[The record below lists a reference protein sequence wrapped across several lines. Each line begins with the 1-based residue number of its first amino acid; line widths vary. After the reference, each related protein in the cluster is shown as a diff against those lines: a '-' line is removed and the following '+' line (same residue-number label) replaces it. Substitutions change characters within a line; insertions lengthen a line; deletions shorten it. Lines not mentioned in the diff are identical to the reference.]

1 MNHDIYPH
9 AAPLPVLLLLPL
21 CSPEGMIA
29 EVQRW
34 PGAESL
40 GDAKECL
47 DFASSAWCRL
57 FCRLRGADT
66 LLEALLLH
74 VEAVERGQ
82 RQAEPAALAALQALH
97 SLVRWVSGL
106 VGMDACSHA

>member
-1 MNHDIYPH
+1 
-9 AAPLPVLLLLPL
+9 
-21 CSPEGMIA
+21 MIA

-34 PGAESL
+34 PGGESL

-47 DFASSAWCRL
+47 DFASAAWCRL
-57 FCRLRGADT
+57 FCCLRGAET

-82 RQAEPAALAALQALH
+82 QQAEPAALAALQALH
-97 SLVRWVSGL
+97 SLVRWVGGL
-106 VGMDACSHA
+106 VGGNACLPASLHQECVKSAADGWCLSR

>member
-9 AAPLPVLLLLPL
+9 AAPLPLLLLPL

-82 RQAEPAALAALQALH
+82 RQAEPAALASLQALH
-97 SLVRWVSGL
+97 SLVRWVGGL